1 MEMIDITDN
10 PTKDKTIFK
19 TVEIKLPIEDDKW
32 HNF

>member
-1 MEMIDITDN
+1 MEMIQVTDN
-10 PTKDKTIFK
+10 PTKDK